1 MKQTRSRL
9 TLALAGAAAVVSL
22 AACAGSG
29 GDSDSADADGSSG
42 GRAAVAATRDAPE
55 AGDLGTLSKQESAAD
70 ADPAAGAPASPG
82 QQDEATTPAVIS
94 TGTVSLE
101 DKDVARTRLEV
112 RKIVDRFRGSVSEQ
126 ETVTGDKGEVASA
139 RLVLR
144 VPAAQFDEVVTA
156 LEDVATLTDSSTS
169 SEDVT
174 GEVVDVEARIR
185 AQRKSVERIETL
197 LARAETIEQVVA
209 VETQLARRQADLDAL
224 VSRQKWLAD
233 QTGMSTV
240 SVYIQQPAQ
249 KDDDGDD
256 DKGGF
261 LGGLERGWDAFVD
274 GLGGAALVLG
284 FALPWLIVLALLGAP
299 LAWALRRR
307 AGRRPA
313 GPTAPTDP
321 TPPPTSPPAAATP

>member
-9 TLALAGAAAVVSL
+9 TLALAGGAAVLSL

-29 GDSDSADADGSSG
+29 SSDSADADESSG

-55 AGDLGTLSKQESAAD
+55 AGDVSSLSKQDAAAD
-70 ADPAAGAPASPG
+70 ADLAAEAPATPG
-82 QQDEATTPAVIS
+82 QEDDGATPAVIS

-101 DKDVARTRLEV
+101 DEDVARTRLEV

-126 ETVTGDKGEVASA
+126 ETVTGDEGEVASA

-144 VPAAQFDEVVTA
+144 VPADQFDEVVAA

-240 SVYIQQPAQ
+240 SVYIQQPPA
-249 KDDDGDD
+249 KDDGDD
-256 DKGGF
+256 DEKGGF

-299 LAWALRRR
+299 LGWLLRRR
-307 AGRRPA
+307 AARKPA
-313 GPTAPTDP
+313 ASP
-321 TPPPTSPPAAATP
+321 TPPASATP

>member
-1 MKQTRSRL
+1 MKTTSSRL
-9 TLALAGAAAVVSL
+9 ALALAGAATLVAL
-22 AACAGSG
+22 AGCSGGEASDAGSG
-29 GDSDSADADGSSG
+29 RNEDSAKGY
-42 GRAAVAATRDAPE
+42 AA
-55 AGDLGTLSKQESAAD
+55 
-70 ADPAAGAPASPG
+70 PAAESPAPPDALSDLSAQDASG
-82 QQDEATTPAVIS
+82 QSDAKAAARKEPDAAQPAVIS

-101 DKDVARTRLEV
+101 DEDVARARLEV
-112 RKIVDRFRGSVSEQ
+112 RKIVDRFRGTVSEQ
-126 ETVTGDKGEVASA
+126 ETVTGEKGEVASA

-144 VPAAQFDEVVTA
+144 VPADRFDEVVAA

-169 SEDVT
+169 SEDVS

-240 SVYIQQPAQ
+240 SVYLQQPPK
-249 KDDDGDD
+249 KDDGRDD
-256 DKGGF
+256 DKDGF
-261 LGGLERGWDAFVD
+261 LGGLQRGWDSFVD

-299 LAWALRRR
+299 LAWLLRRR
-307 AGRRPA
+307 AARRPA
-313 GPTAPTDP
+313 ASP
-321 TPPPTSPPAAATP
+321 TPPAPATP

>member
-29 GDSDSADADGSSG
+29 GESDSADADGSSG
-42 GRAAVAATRDAPE
+42 GHAAVAATRDAPE
-55 AGDLGTLSKQESAAD
+55 AGDLGTMSKQESAAD
-70 ADPAAGAPASPG
+70 ADPAAGAPATPG
-82 QQDEATTPAVIS
+82 QRDESTTPAVIS

-101 DKDVARTRLEV
+101 DEDVARTRLEV
-112 RKIVDRFRGSVSEQ
+112 RKIVDRFRGTVSEQ

-144 VPAAQFDEVVTA
+144 VPADRFDEVVGA
-156 LEDVATLTDSSTS
+156 LEGVATLTDSSTS

-185 AQRKSVERIETL
+185 AQRKSVERIEAL

-233 QTGMSTV
+233 QTGMSTI
-240 SVYIQQPAQ
+240 SVYVEQPPK
-249 KDDDGDD
+249 KDAGRDD

-261 LGGLERGWDAFVD
+261 LGGLERGWDSFVD

-299 LAWALRRR
+299 LAWLLRRR
-307 AGRRPA
+307 AARRPA
-313 GPTAPTDP
+313 ASP
-321 TPPPTSPPAAATP
+321 TPPAPATP